1 MTQKT
6 RKILLTGI
14 LLLAVF
20 GRLWQITTMPGGLF
34 PDQAANGEDAIS
46 ILHGKFQPFYE
57 RNNGREALFFYL
69 QAALIGI
76 FGIGVWPMFLA
87 SALIGIFTVWATYA
101 AGRRMFGDLAG
112 ILAGFF
118 IAINQ
123 WHISLS
129 RTGFRA
135 IMVPLFIALTA
146 YFFMGIF
153 QKKTNGAR
161 IIQAMG
167 TGISFGL
174 GWYTYIAFRASVGVI
189 FIMAI
194 AFILQ
199 SVLRKPRFLGFKK
212 FAGSI
217 IVALLVSILVV
228 TPLGL
233 YFWQHP
239 GTFAG
244 RSGQVSIL
252 NKDLNHGHLILTAT
266 NVLEKSVLAFFVSG
280 DQNPRH
286 NVPGFPFL
294 SPIPAIFLFV
304 GFILAFW
311 RSLQYI
317 YRLLRG
323 KNTGNTLV
331 FFASILL
338 ATMMIVPA
346 SATAEGIPHGLRS
359 IGEIPVVFW
368 LAGIGGAWIIT
379 QLKRIP
385 SLGGRRIALGVLGM
399 LFLATGFYELFLY
412 FRVSASMP
420 KYWYEYRSD
429 LTTVSNYINRRAEL
443 KQSVPYLVLDDF
455 SVQTVHFLTTNEN
468 HPYILLKPEE
478 AEKTNLKRNE
488 VIVFTQSTLPDAETY
503 KYSHTVLSESNP
515 SVSELLRTNN
525 QFGETT
531 MLVYENE

>member
-1 MTQKT
+1 
-6 RKILLTGI
+6 
-14 LLLAVF
+14 
-20 GRLWQITTMPGGLF
+20 
-34 PDQAANGEDAIS
+34 
-46 ILHGKFQPFYE
+46 LHGKFQPFYE
-57 RNNGREALFFYL
+57 HNNGREALFFYL
-69 QAALIGI
+69 QAALISI

-87 SALIGIFTVWATYA
+87 SALVGIFTVWATYA
-101 AGRRMFGDLAG
+101 AGRRMFGDSVG
-112 ILAGFF
+112 ILSGFF

-146 YFFMGIF
+146 YFFTGIF

-161 IIQAMG
+161 IIQAIG
-167 TGISFGL
+167 AGISFGL

-189 FIMAI
+189 IVVGI

-199 SVLRKPRFLGFKK
+199 SIMRKPRFLGFQK
-212 FAGSI
+212 FAGA
-217 IVALLVSILVV
+217 IVIAFLTSVLVV

-266 NVLEKSVLAFFVSG
+266 NVLEKSILAFFTAG

-294 SPIPAIFLFV
+294 SPIPAIFLFI

-317 YRLLRG
+317 HRLLRG
-323 KNTGNTLV
+323 KNTGNTLA
-331 FFASILL
+331 FFALIIL
-338 ATMMIVPA
+338 AAVMIVPA

-368 LAGIGGAWIIT
+368 FAGIGGAWIIT

-385 SLGGRRIALGVLGM
+385 SLGGRRIALGILAT

-412 FRVSASMP
+412 FKVSASMP

-429 LTTVSNYINRRAEL
+429 LTTVSNYIKHRAEL
-443 KQSVPYLVLDDF
+443 KQNNPYLALDDF
-455 SVQTVHFLTTNEN
+455 SVQTVHYLTTNEN
-468 HPYILLKPEE
+468 YPYILIKPEE
-478 AEKTNLKRNE
+478 AEKTNLKQGE
-488 VIVFTQSTLPDAETY
+488 VIIFTQSTLPDAERY
-503 KYSHTVLSESNP
+503 RNNHPE
-515 SVSELLRTNN
+515 VSEISRTKN

-531 MLVYENE
+531 MLIFAPK

>member
-6 RKILLTGI
+6 RKILVLGI

-57 RNNGREALFFYL
+57 LGNGREALFFYL
-69 QAALIGI
+69 QAVLIGI

-87 SALIGIFTVWATYA
+87 SALVGILTVWATYA
-101 AGRRMFGDLAG
+101 AGKRMFGNTVG

-146 YFFMGIF
+146 YFLVGIF
-153 QKKTNGAR
+153 KKKTNGAR
-161 IIQAMG
+161 IIQ
-167 TGISFGL
+167 GIGAGVSFGL

-189 FIMAI
+189 IVLAV
-194 AFILQ
+194 ALILQ
-199 SVLRKPRFLGFKK
+199 SILRKPRFIGFQK
-212 FAGSI
+212 FAGA
-217 IVALLVSILVV
+217 IVIAFLASVLVV

-244 RSGQVSIL
+244 RSGQVSIF
-252 NKDLNHGHLILTAT
+252 NKDLNQGHLILTAT
-266 NVLEKSVLAFFVSG
+266 NVLEKSILAFFTSG
-280 DQNPRH
+280 DLNPRH

-294 SPIPAIFLFV
+294 SPIPAIFLLI
-304 GFILAFW
+304 GFILAIW

-317 YRLLRG
+317 HRLLRG
-323 KNTGNTLV
+323 KNTGNTLA
-331 FFASILL
+331 FFALIIL
-338 ATMMIVPA
+338 AAVMIVPA
-346 SATAEGIPHGLRS
+346 SITAEGIPHGLRS

-368 LAGIGGAWIIT
+368 LAGIGGAWIIA
-379 QLKRIP
+379 QIKRVP
-385 SLGGRRIALGVLGM
+385 SLGGRRMALGILAI

-420 KYWYEYRSD
+420 EYWYEYRSD
-429 LTTVSNYINRRAEL
+429 LTTVSNFINHRAEL
-443 KQSVPYLVLDDF
+443 EQSKPYLALDDF
-455 SVQTVHFLTTNEN
+455 SVQTVHFLTTKEN
-468 HPYILLKPEE
+468 YPYILLKPEE
-478 AEKTNLKRNE
+478 AEKTIVKHGE
-488 VIVFTQSTLPDAETY
+488 VIIFTQSTLPDAERY
-503 KYSHTVLSESNP
+503 KSKYPEIVETSRVK
-515 SVSELLRTNN
+515 N
-525 QFGETT
+525 QFEETT
-531 MLVYENE
+531 MLVFSTK